1 MRHATGPL
9 AATSPRPFMLK
20 AAVAAL
26 AGIGLLS
33 TASVWAQE
41 AVAARDTPLLMGVI
55 LVSAMAVIVV
65 NLLVD
70 IAYAVLDP
78 RVGAS

>member
-1 MRHATGPL
+1 M
-9 AATSPRPFMLK
+9 
-20 AAVAAL
+20 
-26 AGIGLLS
+26 
-33 TASVWAQE
+33 
-41 AVAARDTPLLMGVI
+41 AARDTPLLMGVI